1 MSIVPDGAVSV
12 TMTAIPGCTATPTP
26 MESAASPGPASTVSW
41 DGNYRGTV
49 HIAGLGS
56 RVRQQGGETNPQ
68 IVFRVTNNALFYAVP
83 HQNAPN
89 NPMPV
94 YSAMI
99 VPDGSFRVG
108 LTSGTTT
115 GRVTGKHISSKIDGS
130 SGVYS
135 LALDRSYRGAL

>member
-1 MSIVPDGAVSV
+1 
-12 TMTAIPGCTATPTP
+12 
-26 MESAASPGPASTVSW
+26 MESAAAPGPASTVSW

-68 IVFRVTNNALFYAVP
+68 TVFRVTNNALSYAVP
-83 HQNAPN
+83 HPNAPN

-99 VPDGSFRVG
+99 APDGSFRVG
-108 LTSGTTT
+108 LTTVTT
-115 GRVTGKHISSKIDGS
+115 GGCLTGTHVSSKIDGS
-130 SGVYS
+130 VCVYS
-135 LALDRSYRGAL
+135 VALDRSDRGAL